1 MVATDLSGATHLTG
15 LKLFTAYWTFLSD
28 RVEPVRCV
36 APDRFG
42 PPKPPK
48 PAKPPKP
55 QSLNLRIKVSQL
67 YLHPTI
73 KMQISM
79 DKPTNSNI
87 SSKESDQLEKLRC
100 IVANAVSEERLI
112 IDSLLHPPAE
122 VMTSGQRI
130 SDKVARFGGSW
141 VFIISF
147 LVLLTAWIAFNALV
161 PKGAQ
166 FDPYP
171 FILMNLILSCIAALQ
186 APVVMMSQ
194 NRQEEKDRQRAEN
207 DYLINMKAELELRSL
222 HQKMDLL
229 LEEQIRTL
237 FETQQE
243 QMELLEDMRKKL
255 DELVHR

>member
-1 MVATDLSGATHLTG
+1 MNNETT
-15 LKLFTAYWTFLSD
+15 
-28 RVEPVRCV
+28 
-36 APDRFG
+36 
-42 PPKPPK
+42 
-48 PAKPPKP
+48 
-55 QSLNLRIKVSQL
+55 
-67 YLHPTI
+67 
-73 KMQISM
+73 
-79 DKPTNSNI
+79 SNI

-100 IVANAVSEERLI
+100 IVANAVNEERLI
-112 IDSLLHPPAE
+112 IDNLLHPPAE

-141 VFIISF
+141 IFIISF

-161 PKGAQ
+161 PKRAQ

-229 LEEQIRTL
+229 LEEQIKTL

-255 DELVHR
+255 DELVGR